1 MDEDQKQP
9 EQPARPVDP
18 EREAKIVAAKAMA
31 AKVAAAR
38 AASAAPA
45 AGPAAPAKDRPA
57 DPEREAKIAAAKAMA
72 AKVAA
77 ARGGSPTAP
86 AAAPA
91 ASAASA
97 TARPTATVAR
107 PAAPT
112 VTSQAARAAAAQ
124 GARAAFKGEDPDV
137 VTRRF
142 VLRWLLW
149 GSVVAWFGLAG
160 GTAVAMFW
168 PNKITGFGGII
179 PAGTTDQFPANV
191 RPPVVVTEAHAY
203 VVNPGPGILALW
215 WKCVHLG
222 CTVPWVPGE
231 DHFHCPCHGSVY
243 LYNGQRI
250 AGPAPRSLDL
260 FPVMIDSSKKVWI
273 NTNPSLVYQRLTY
286 NPSQTTAVTKTDG
299 KWSWAA
305 GHTL

>member
-1 MDEDQKQP
+1 MDEDNEQKQP
-9 EQPARPVDP
+9 ESPAKPERPV
-18 EREAKIVAAKAMA
+18 
-31 AKVAAAR
+31 
-38 AASAAPA
+38 
-45 AGPAAPAKDRPA
+45 

-77 ARGGSPTAP
+77 ARAAGGAAGGAA

-91 ASAASA
+91 RPAA
-97 TARPTATVAR
+97 TATVSK

-112 VTSQAARAAAAQ
+112 VSSQAARAAAAE
-124 GARAAFKGEDPDV
+124 ASRSAFKNEDPDV
-137 VTRRF
+137 VSRRY

-149 GSVVAWFGLAG
+149 GSVAAWFGLAG

-179 PAGTTDQFPANV
+179 PAGTTAQFPVNV
-191 RPPVVVTEAHAY
+191 RPPVTVVEAHSY

-222 CTVPWVPGE
+222 CTVPWVPAE

-243 LYNGQRI
+243 LYDGQRI

-273 NTNPSLVYQRLTY
+273 NTNPSVVFQRLTY
-286 NPSQTTAVTKTDG
+286 LPSQTTPLTKTDG
-299 KWSWAA
+299 KWSWTK